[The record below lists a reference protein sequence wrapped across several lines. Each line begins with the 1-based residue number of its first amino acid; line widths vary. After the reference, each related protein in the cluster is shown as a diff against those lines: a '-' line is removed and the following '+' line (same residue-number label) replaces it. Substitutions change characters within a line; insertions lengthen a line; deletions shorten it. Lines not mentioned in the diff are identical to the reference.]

1 VNGVSSE
8 TTGMQ
13 LPEHNF
19 GWYGKLPSAGD
30 FVSRRMPY
38 ALQQFWDRWCAAGVE
53 ALKERN
59 PVSGWSQWGAMPKW
73 AFILPTQPGVPIAQ
87 FGILA
92 PSCDR
97 VGRNYPLLIT
107 TPLLDANAL
116 SLLPRAAAIALA
128 WGQVIAEAQA
138 ARAPVDVVDAQLAQ
152 VFVDELAKDILLQEG
167 DKTLPPGVNPTT
179 LPWPSLSE
187 SFDMRAGESYWW
199 SVPPAGTGFRARTHT
214 GPLNAIHFFNISA

>member
-1 VNGVSSE
+1 VSAE
-8 TTGMQ
+8 LPGKQ
-13 LPEHNF
+13 LPEQNF

-59 PVSGWSQWGAMPKW
+59 PASGWSQWGAMPKW
-73 AFILPTQPGVPIAQ
+73 AFIVPAQPGVPIAQ

-116 SLLPRAAAIALA
+116 DLLPRAAMIALA
-128 WGQVIAEAQA
+128 WGHVIAEAQA
-138 ARAPVDVVDAQLAQ
+138 ARTPVEVVDAQLAEA
-152 VFVDELAKDILLQEG
+152 FAAELRRDILFQEG

-179 LPWPSLSE
+179 LPPSLAE
-187 SFDMRAGESYWW
+187 SFDMRAAESYWW
-199 SVPPAGTGFRARTHT
+199 SVPPAGTGFRARTHA
-214 GPLNAIHFFNISA
+214 GQLNAILFSNLSV